1 MIITLLVVRII
12 LSDGNCFE
20 LNIVDQHNKLSIKHT
35 LCYTLHVCVYSLL
48 ACLLNY
54 NLMSSADQCESIGN
68 SPAAKNKLY
77 NNVTHYVSLIYI
89 DFRFTYMDASGTS
102 CGYLLQDRYGIV
114 APG

>member
-1 MIITLLVVRII
+1 M
-12 LSDGNCFE
+12 
-20 LNIVDQHNKLSIKHT
+20 
-35 LCYTLHVCVYSLL
+35 CVYSLL